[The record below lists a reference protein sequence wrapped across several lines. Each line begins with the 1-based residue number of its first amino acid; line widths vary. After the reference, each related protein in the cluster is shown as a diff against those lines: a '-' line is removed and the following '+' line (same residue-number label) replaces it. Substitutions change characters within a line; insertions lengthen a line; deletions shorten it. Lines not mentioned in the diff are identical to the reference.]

1 MWGDALNLTGTL
13 PVVVVM
19 VQDAP
24 SSFVIEDD
32 ECFFAFVLV
41 ACCVCKGVCI
51 LILHIIIIKLPL
63 SFFRVRILVHIL
75 LLV

>member
-24 SSFVIEDD
+24 SSFVVEDD
-32 ECFFAFVLV
+32 E
-41 ACCVCKGVCI
+41 
-51 LILHIIIIKLPL
+51 
-63 SFFRVRILVHIL
+63 SFCLCTGCML
-75 LLV
+75 CL

>member
-13 PVVVVM
+13 PVVIVM
-19 VQDAP
+19 VQNAP
-24 SSFVIEDD
+24 SSFVVEDD
-32 ECFFAFVLV
+32 ECFCLVLV

-63 SFFRVRILVHIL
+63 SFFRVHILVHIL
-75 LLV
+75 L

>member
-24 SSFVIEDD
+24 SSFVVEDD
-32 ECFFAFVLV
+32 ECFCFVLV
-41 ACCVCKGVCI
+41 VRCVFKGACI
-51 LILHIIIIKLPL
+51 HILHIIIIKLPL
-63 SFFRVRILVHIL
+63 SFFRVHILVYIL

>member
-24 SSFVIEDD
+24 SSFVVKDD
-32 ECFFAFVLV
+32 ECFCL
-41 ACCVCKGVCI
+41 CTGCMLC
-51 LILHIIIIKLPL
+51 L
-63 SFFRVRILVHIL
+63 
-75 LLV
+75 